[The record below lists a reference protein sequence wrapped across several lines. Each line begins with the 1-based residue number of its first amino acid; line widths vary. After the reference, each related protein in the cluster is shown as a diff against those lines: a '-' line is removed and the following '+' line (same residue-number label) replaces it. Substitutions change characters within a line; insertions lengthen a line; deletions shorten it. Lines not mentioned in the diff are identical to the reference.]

1 MENLKETDFNN
12 IETDMNQDL
21 KKDFENL
28 IEVIIE
34 DLYEQGGYDPSFI
47 KEYLQYLIDKN

>member
-1 MENLKETDFNN
+1 MENLKEIDFNN

-47 KEYLQYLIDKN
+47 KEYLQHLIDKN

>member
-1 MENLKETDFNN
+1 
-12 IETDMNQDL
+12 MNQDL

-34 DLYEQGGYDPSFI
+34 DLYEQGGYDPFFI
-47 KEYLQYLIDKN
+47 KEYLQHLIDKN